1 MRMPRNYQPVITRV
15 GTTAV
20 VIALG
25 IALPY
30 ATPNKFVLTI
40 ASFALVYAI
49 LAASWD
55 LLIGFAGL
63 VSFGH
68 AGFFGLGGYAAALIT
83 YHAGLSPWFGL
94 PIGACAGGLLG
105 ILIGVPTLRLR
116 NVYLALATLA
126 FSESLR
132 IIATNWYSLTRGS
145 LGFNYHQTFFKV
157 NDAASGYYAVLA
169 VAVVAILA
177 IYVIARHSPL
187 GMTFQAIR
195 DDELRARALGI
206 DTVFY
211 KVLAFAI
218 SGFFAGLAGAL
229 YTHYVELVSPSE
241 LGPTVTILVVA
252 MATIGGIGTILGP
265 AFAALLIYLA
275 SELLRMIGATY
286 GQVAIGALLIFFV
299 IFFPQGIAGWLSR
312 VRLSWLDRVK

>member
-1 MRMPRNYQPVITRV
+1 MMAQHYRSTLRQV
-15 GTTAV
+15 AV
-20 VIALG
+20 AAIVAATG

-30 ATPNKFVLTI
+30 VTPNKFVLTI
-40 ASFALVYAI
+40 ASFGLIYAI

-83 YHAGLSPWFGL
+83 YYAGLSPWFGL

-105 ILIGVPTLRLR
+105 VLIGIPTLRLR

-126 FSESLR
+126 FAESLR
-132 IIATNWYSLTRGS
+132 IVATNWYGLTRGS
-145 LGFNYHQTFFKV
+145 LGFSYHQTFFEM
-157 NDAASGYYAVLA
+157 NDVVRGYYAVLA
-169 VAVVAILA
+169 VAIVAVGI
-177 IYVIARHSPL
+177 IYVIARHSQL

-206 DTVFY
+206 NVVFY

-229 YTHYVELVSPSE
+229 YTHYVGLISPAE
-241 LGPTVTILVVA
+241 LGASVTMLVVA

-265 AFAALLIYLA
+265 AFASLLIYLG

-299 IFFPQGIAGWLSR
+299 ILFPQGIAGWLAR
-312 VRLSWLDRVK
+312 IQFPWVDRAK